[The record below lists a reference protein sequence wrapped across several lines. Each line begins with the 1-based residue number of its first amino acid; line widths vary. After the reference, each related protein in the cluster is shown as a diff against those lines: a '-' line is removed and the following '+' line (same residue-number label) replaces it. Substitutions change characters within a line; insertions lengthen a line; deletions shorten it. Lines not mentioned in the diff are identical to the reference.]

1 MSNRLFVK
9 NTKQLSRT
17 PERAVALALL
27 EAGLTAIATKEV
39 IDRAITIE
47 RDHIVCTGCDNK
59 KIMIAHESY
68 KRLFVVAIGKC
79 SIDASL
85 SLERIFGKNIHKGIA
100 VDVRD
105 EPAGLHTIALRVG
118 THPYPSTQN
127 IEYSKE
133 IISLLEET
141 NEDDLVLF
149 IISGGASTL
158 LCHPENHT
166 CEDERVVVE
175 ELFKA
180 GATIQELNTVR
191 KHLSLVRGGN
201 LAKAAY
207 PARSLSLIFSDVV
220 GDELSCIASGPTLR
234 DTTTKEDAA
243 RIFEKYNLQEAC
255 NVAYVNLVDTPK
267 EEKYFEKAEHL
278 LVVSNTVLLRAMAAR
293 AHELGYTAEICTH
306 CLYGEARDVGKAIA
320 ERLHSTK
327 PKHILLF
334 GGEST
339 VTINGT
345 GSGGRNQEL
354 ALAALMHI
362 RDGETILACATDGK
376 DNSPVA
382 GAIADTLA
390 KDTAVHAGVSIAA
403 MLEDNNSYTAYK
415 QIGDYVDTGYTGSN
429 TADVVIAIKSHYGI

>member
-1 MSNRLFVK
+1 MFVK

-17 PERAVALALL
+17 PERGVALALL
-27 EAGLTAIATKEV
+27 EAGLSAIATAEV
-39 IDRAITIE
+39 VNRSVTLHHDGIE
-47 RDHIVCTGCDNK
+47 FVGCDK
-59 KIMIAHESY
+59 KKVTVSHADY

-85 SLERIFGKNIHKGIA
+85 AIEQLFGKKIHKGIA

-105 EPAGLHTIALRVG
+105 EPRGLSTIALRVG
-118 THPYPSTQN
+118 THPFPSNQN

-133 IISLLEET
+133 IITLLNET

-166 CEDERVVVE
+166 CEDEQVVVE

-207 PARSLSLIFSDVV
+207 PSRSISLIFSDVV
-220 GDELSCIASGPTLR
+220 GDDLSSIASGPTLR
-234 DTTTKEDAA
+234 DATTKEDAA
-243 RIFEKYNLQEAC
+243 QIFEKYYLQESC
-255 NVAYVNLVDTPK
+255 NVAYVNLIDTPK

-278 LVVSNTVLLRAMAAR
+278 LVVSNTVLLEAMAKR

-306 CLYGEARDVGKAIA
+306 CLYGEARDIGKAIA
-320 ERLHSTK
+320 QRLHGTK
-327 PKHILLF
+327 HRHVLLF

-339 VTINGT
+339 VTITGN

-354 ALAALMHI
+354 ALSALLHI
-362 RDGETILACATDGK
+362 QKEETILACATDGK

-382 GAIADTLA
+382 GAIADSLA
-390 KDTAVHAGVSIAA
+390 KESAIRAGISVLA
-403 MLEDNNSYTAYK
+403 MLEQNNSYTAYK
-415 QIGDYVDTGYTGSN
+415 QIGDYLDTGYTGSN
-429 TADVVIAIKSHYGI
+429 TADVVIAIKS